1 MPSHGSAASL
11 TRSRGFWGG
20 NKEGTVL
27 VYTGAGMWDSGGYV
41 NIRTIC
47 P

>member
-1 MPSHGSAASL
+1 MPSHGSAAPL
-11 TRSRGFWGG
+11 TRGRGFCGG

-27 VYTGAGMWDSGGYV
+27 VYTGAGMWDTGGYV
-41 NIRTIC
+41 NIRTMG

>member
-11 TRSRGFWGG
+11 TRGRGLWGG

-27 VYTGAGMWDSGGYV
+27 VYTGAGMWDSVGHL
-41 NIRTIC
+41 NIRTLR